1 MDTLLGWGCESKQ
14 MKLLSAALLC
24 LFLILMVE
32 GASCSMRLLKLSEFH
47 AKLHQRVVYG
57 PKGDLAA
64 PVAPPGPDGAKKMGR
79 VFYPVGYGGDPTG
92 TQESSEAILSALSDA
107 FRVQTKQ
114 QMLPGVSDLGG
125 VILDLQGGTYLVSKP
140 IRFPASGGGN
150 VVIQGGTLRASETFP
165 NDRHLVELWSPN
177 SPGADDQSTSY
188 PKKVQNDRIYY
199 EDITF
204 RDILFDSSFQ
214 GGGIYVVES
223 ARIRVADCFFLH
235 FTTEGILVKRG
246 HETLISRCFLG
257 QHSTV
262 GADPGERNFTGT
274 AIDLQSNDN
283 AITDVVIFSAAVG
296 IVLRGQANM
305 VTGVHCYNKAT
316 YFGGIGILVKLAG
329 LSQTRLDNCYMDFTG
344 IVMEDPVQ
352 VHITN
357 GFFLGDANIV
367 LKSIKGQVSG
377 LNVVNNM
384 FSGDPQHMNPIVALD
399 GQFPNVNQVV
409 VDSNNAIGMSLRS
422 TVGKLTVKGNG
433 TKWIAD
439 FSSILLFP
447 NQINHFQYS
456 FYAPGEV
463 GFLKHAVTNV
473 SNNVVVVESEKA
485 VNAVVSVVVDQY
497 SMAGEVI
504 QF

>member
-1 MDTLLGWGCESKQ
+1 
-14 MKLLSAALLC
+14 MKLLSALC
-24 LFLILMVE
+24 LLLILMVE
-32 GASCSMRLLKLSEFH
+32 EASCSMRLHKLSEFH
-47 AKLHQRVVYG
+47 AKLQQRVAYT
-57 PKGDLAA
+57 PKEDLAA
-64 PVAPPGPDGAKKMGR
+64 PVALPGPNGAKKRGR
-79 VFYPVGYGGDPTG
+79 VFYP
-92 TQESSEAILSALSDA
+92 
-107 FRVQTKQ
+107 
-114 QMLPGVSDLGG
+114 MLPGVSDLGG
-125 VILDLQGGTYLVSKP
+125 VVIDLQGGTYLVSKP
-140 IRFPASGGGN
+140 IRLPASGGGN
-150 VVIQGGTLRASETFP
+150 VVIEGGTLLASETFP
-165 NDRHLVELWSPN
+165 TDRHLVELWSPN
-177 SPGADDQSTSY
+177 SLGANDQSTSY
-188 PKKVQNDRIYY
+188 PKMVENVGIYY

-204 RDILFDSSFQ
+204 RDILFDSSFR
-214 GGGIYVVES
+214 GGGIYVVDS
-223 ARIRVADCFFLH
+223 ARIRITDCFFLH

-246 HETLISRCFLG
+246 HETLTSGCFLG

-262 GADPGERNFTGT
+262 GGDPGERNFTGT

-316 YFGGIGILVKLAG
+316 FFGGIGILVKLAG
-329 LSQTRLDNCYMDFTG
+329 LSQTRLDNCYMDYTG

-352 VHITN
+352 VHVTN
-357 GFFLGDANIV
+357 GFFLGDASIV
-367 LKSIKGQVSG
+367 LKSINGQVSG

-384 FSGDPQHMNPIVALD
+384 FAGDPQHMNPIVALD

-409 VDSNNAIGMSLRS
+409 VDSNNANGMSLRS

-456 FYAPGEV
+456 FYSQGET

-473 SNNVVVVESEKA
+473 SNNVVVVESETA
-485 VNAVVSVVVDQY
+485 VNAIVSVVVDQY
-497 SMAGEVI
+497 SMPGEVI
-504 QF
+504 